1 MKYPE
6 IAKLGLWKKFGI
18 FKENERLRQQ
28 VEDLHEVVQKQ
39 IYANTELRQ
48 QNAELV
54 EALQAIAIEN
64 DNPECCGFG
73 VAVSFSALEC
83 CGQPKYGFD
92 RCVRIAQVA
101 IAKSTGAE

>member
-48 QNAELV
+48 KNVELV
-54 EALQAIAIEN
+54 EALEISADGFMN
-64 DNPECCGFG
+64 CG
-73 VAVSFSALEC
+73 AEDLEDMC
-83 CGQPKYGFD
+83 
-92 RCVRIAQVA
+92 RAA
-101 IAKSTGAE
+101 IAKATGGE